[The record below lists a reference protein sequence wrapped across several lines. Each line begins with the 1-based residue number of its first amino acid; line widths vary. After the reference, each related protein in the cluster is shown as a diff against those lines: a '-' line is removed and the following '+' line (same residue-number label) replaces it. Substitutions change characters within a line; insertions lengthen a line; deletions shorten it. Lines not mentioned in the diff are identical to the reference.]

1 MYALSE
7 TAVLIQITR
16 LILVKKEID
25 GDISQTQKQLIVTL
39 GLIEVSFLLMCVAK
53 AYIATKR
60 KL

>member
-25 GDISQTQKQLIVTL
+25 GDISQT
-39 GLIEVSFLLMCVAK
+39 
-53 AYIATKR
+53 
-60 KL
+60 

>member
-25 GDISQTQKQLIVTL
+25 EDISQT
-39 GLIEVSFLLMCVAK
+39 
-53 AYIATKR
+53 
-60 KL
+60 